1 MKTIIV
7 LSLALALPAL
17 CTVNS
22 APASAQGG
30 PNVTAPV
37 IRDSANQ
44 NMDAAKKAA
53 DEERRKAQAAE
64 EAKKK
69 AATGK

>member
-1 MKTIIV
+1 MKTIIL

-17 CTVNS
+17 CALNS
-22 APASAQGG
+22 TPASAQGG

-37 IRDSANQ
+37 VRDSANQ
-44 NMDAAKKAA
+44 SMDAAKKAA
-53 DEERRKAQAAE
+53 DEERRKAQEAE
-64 EAKKK
+64 EAKRK